1 MVTTFAY
8 AWNFE
13 PVLEAWPQLRDGVLV
28 TIQVAVVTMA
38 IAFVLSPLVALAR
51 IYAPRPIRLVLWLY
65 VETFR
70 LTPLL
75 VQLIW
80 FLYVVPVSFGL
91 KLPVFWLGV
100 IPLSLNVTAFM
111 SEVWRGGVLGVAHGQ
126 REAALALG
134 MSEGTALRRIVMPTA
149 FRQGLPV
156 FATMWVTLFK
166 DSSLVAIVGVHDL
179 LYEARDIALTTY
191 LPIETYAVVVL
202 VYFLLTYPQS
212 LILNRVYERTRVIS

>member
-1 MVTTFAY
+1 MPFAY
-8 AWNFE
+8 SWNFG
-13 PVLEAWPQLRDGVLV
+13 PVLDAWPQILDGVLMTV
-28 TIQVAVVTMA
+28 QVAGVTMA
-38 IAFVLSPLVALAR
+38 ISFLLSPLVALGR
-51 IYAPRPIRLVLWLY
+51 IYAPRPVRLALWGY
-65 VETFR
+65 VEAFR

-80 FLYVVPVSFGL
+80 FLYVVPVTFGINV
-91 KLPVFWLGV
+91 PVFWLGV

-126 REAALALG
+126 REAALAQG
-134 MSEGTALRRIVMPTA
+134 MSEAVALRRIVMPTA
-149 FRQGLPV
+149 FRQGLPI

-191 LPIETYAVVVL
+191 LPIETYAVVVV
-202 VYFLLTYPQS
+202 VYFVLTYPQS
-212 LILNRVYERTRVIS
+212 LILNMVYERTRVIT